1 MCTRT
6 GTCDVPAKDPQE
18 DVQHP
23 LVLFCANITPRL
35 RAVPRRGGAARI
47 SENNGWW
54 VFTVWCAGRE
64 FCGFFCVFWFFFF
77 KSANELS
84 QRAGSRETA
93 FAGKHPRMPQIFARV
108 RTGRRKLRFKPQLP
122 AKMDCKDTKS
132 VHLKFNERFAA
143 RTSHGTNTFCR
154 PPSQLWPPN
163 QSPARD
169 ACSWPVTQ
177 EGKASGPS
185 TLGLRRRHRGT
196 RKPGRAGRPP
206 PTPPCASPTCG
217 WPLPMPSTSPPP
229 GGLQYLCPARDR
241 PTGPAAPS
249 VLHPRPDQGEIQVW
263 PSEMEMMPLRSQI
276 PGPRLTNC
284 S

>member
-1 MCTRT
+1 MC
-6 GTCDVPAKDPQE
+6 
-18 DVQHP
+18 
-23 LVLFCANITPRL
+23 
-35 RAVPRRGGAARI
+35 PRRTRRRTCNILSFCSVRTSHPGCVLCPVAGVRPGFLRTMAGGYLQFGVRG
-47 SENNGWW
+47 ENFV
-54 VFTVWCAGRE
+54 VFFVCFG
-64 FCGFFCVFWFFFF
+64 FFFF

-122 AKMDCKDTKS
+122 AKMDCKYTKS

-206 PTPPCASPTCG
+206 PPRRARPPPAGGPSPCPAPARLQGAS
-217 WPLPMPSTSPPP
+217 STSALR
-229 GGLQYLCPARDR
+229 GTDR
-241 PTGPAAPS
+241 QA
-249 VLHPRPDQGEIQVW
+249 LPRPVSSTPALTREKYRFGR
-263 PSEMEMMPLRSQI
+263 LRWK
-276 PGPRLTNC
+276 
-284 S
+284 

>member
-1 MCTRT
+1 MFAPARLCAHVHGRGAAVCTRT

-206 PTPPCASPTCG
+206 PPRRARPPPAGGPSPCPAPARLQGAS
-217 WPLPMPSTSPPP
+217 STSALR
-229 GGLQYLCPARDR
+229 GTDR
-241 PTGPAAPS
+241 QA
-249 VLHPRPDQGEIQVW
+249 LPRPVSSTPALTREKYRFGR
-263 PSEMEMMPLRSQI
+263 LRWK
-276 PGPRLTNC
+276 
-284 S
+284 